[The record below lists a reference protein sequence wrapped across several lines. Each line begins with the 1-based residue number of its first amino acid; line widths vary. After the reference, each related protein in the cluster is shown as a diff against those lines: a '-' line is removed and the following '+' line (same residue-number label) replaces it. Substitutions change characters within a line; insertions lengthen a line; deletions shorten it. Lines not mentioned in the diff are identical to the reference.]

1 MIKLK
6 TKCPG
11 CGVKTL
17 KEKLDTEL
25 RMETLDGVVSV
36 FVCESCA
43 NFWDKSADILNRR
56 NTTDGTDQSV

>member
-11 CGVKTL
+11 CGVKTP
-17 KEKLDTEL
+17 KEKLDAEL

-43 NFWDKSADILNRR
+43 DFWDKSADILNRSK
-56 NTTDGTDQSV
+56 TSGPDQSV